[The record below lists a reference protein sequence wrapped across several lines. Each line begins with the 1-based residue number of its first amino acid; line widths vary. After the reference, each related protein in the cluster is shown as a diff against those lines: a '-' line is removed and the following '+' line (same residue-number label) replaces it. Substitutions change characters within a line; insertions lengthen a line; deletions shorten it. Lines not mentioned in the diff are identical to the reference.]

1 MVSLARR
8 NAFAEADSIPS
19 DLVFSGSD
27 DRQPEL
33 TIAIPTFQ
41 RPHLIRESVASAL
54 AQQGTRAIELI
65 VVDNDPASRNV
76 ASLLAAFPQLAQAN
90 FRYYVNHANIGLYQN
105 WNRCIQLGRG
115 HWHSLLNDDDLL
127 DPDFAETMLT
137 ILARNP
143 GIDGLQCR
151 KRIFDQREGDGAIP
165 PSTADGAAR
174 RAAKQAYL
182 EARFHGA
189 RTRHLHPR
197 KFFFGALTGNTV
209 GMVAR
214 KADLIA
220 LGGYYPDEYPSAD
233 HMMTARFAIAYRLD
247 ETRDMLA
254 SIRIAVNESARPE
267 VIRGFIRCNQELRE
281 AMVAAGVVPRWWL
294 RLSGITIARHRA
306 ILARLFD
313 RQVPDTEVEAMLGR
327 PSQPDRKRVFYAL
340 CAALGGL

>member
-1 MVSLARR
+1 MVSLAKR
-8 NAFAEADSIPS
+8 NAFAEADTTPS
-19 DLVFSGSD
+19 DLVFSGAD
-27 DRQPEL
+27 DREPEL

-65 VVDNDPASRNV
+65 VVDNDPASGNV
-76 ASLLAAFPQLAQAN
+76 AELLAAFPQLAQAN
-90 FRYYVNHANIGLYQN
+90 FRYFVNRANIGLYQN

-127 DPDFAETMLT
+127 DPGFADTMLA
-137 ILARNP
+137 ILDANP
-143 GIDGLQCR
+143 AIDGLQCR
-151 KRIFDQREGDGAIP
+151 KRIFDQREGARAIP
-165 PSTADGAAR
+165 SPTTDRAAR
-174 RAAKQAYL
+174 RAAKRAYL

-189 RTRHLHPR
+189 RTRRLTPR

-214 KADLIA
+214 KADLLA

-233 HMMTARFAIAYRLD
+233 HMMMARFAIAYRFD
-247 ETRDMLA
+247 EARDMLA

-267 VIRGFIRCNQELRE
+267 VIRSFIRCNQELRD
-281 AMVAAGVVPRWWL
+281 AMVAGGVVPRWWSG
-294 RLSGITIARHRA
+294 LSGITVARHRA

-313 RQVPDTEVEAMLGR
+313 REVPDAEVEAMLGR
-327 PSQPDRKRVFYAL
+327 PAEPDRKRLFYTL